1 MDVTAQVMDYTGW
14 GFCGAALLPP
24 GWRTAPALESRGGAR
39 LCLPPKERPMRINEP
54 VTQRRVAVPRG
65 ATILSTTDPKG
76 RITYV
81 NEEFERISG
90 YRHDELIGQPHNLIR
105 HPDMPRTAFY
115 EMWATLQS
123 GRSWM
128 GLVKNRCKNGDHYW
142 VHAYATPILD
152 ARGTI
157 VEIQSVRT
165 APPSEAAVE
174 RAAATY
180 AKVRASE
187 PDKGEVGPVP
197 RPGRRFGLRERL
209 LALLLPAPVAAVV
222 ASTAGLGTAGL
233 ALVTLTA
240 TALAAGGAVYLWRPL
255 NAAVEE
261 ARLLIDDP
269 LAEQLYTNRRDEAG
283 RLRLAMLQLQ
293 TEMSAV
299 PKRLASVTEQLQ
311 TVRNQAGEAIGE
323 ARSQAQ
329 RQTSETQQVATAMEE
344 MSQSVQEVARNAS
357 MGAETSEQA
366 QTQTHHGMQTVQQ
379 SADAVRELVERV
391 RGSAEITHQLAQET
405 DRIGAALDL
414 IQQITEQTNLLAL
427 NAAIE
432 AARAGEVGRGFS
444 VVAEEVRVLA
454 DRTSSSTKE
463 IKAIIDSLQE
473 GTERAVAAMNESSER
488 AEHTLNLSDEAR
500 GALEAINE
508 AVSSMQEM
516 SIQIASATEE
526 QSATAGEVNRNINN
540 IDQLAQQVQECTDR
554 AGDRMETLTEEI
566 DHAARLVR
574 RFADQQ

>member
-1 MDVTAQVMDYTGW
+1 
-14 GFCGAALLPP
+14 
-24 GWRTAPALESRGGAR
+24 
-39 LCLPPKERPMRINEP
+39 MRINEP